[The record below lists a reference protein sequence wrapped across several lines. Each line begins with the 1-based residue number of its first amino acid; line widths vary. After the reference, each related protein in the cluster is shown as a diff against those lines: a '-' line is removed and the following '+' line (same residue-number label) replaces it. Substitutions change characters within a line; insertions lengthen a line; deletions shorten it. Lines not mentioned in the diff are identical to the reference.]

1 MSRWVGIR
9 WVSVGWVCGP
19 VGLSRVGVCGPVGA
33 GGTRVLPSPVAG
45 GFTCRLYLQPPGGR
59 GSAGH
64 APLPLTE
71 RSPRVAARDSRWQGF
86 PLTPPPAPRR
96 PRGQR
101 ARRQP
106 RGGSARGAELAA
118 GQPRGPGAGRGCWP
132 RAASRDLVYWAGAG
146 QCQRRGGLANRRG
159 RPRSSR
165 SPLAAEGGSGLPEA
179 ANGRRGSPGR
189 RGAGPARPARAAA
202 AGGCCSGG
210 RVAGREALGG
220 CPVG

>member
-86 PLTPPPAPRR
+86 PLTPPPRPAPSPRAAGASPAPRGKRQGRRAGRGAASGPGGGAGVLAPRR
-96 PRGQR
+96 LPRPCLLGRGR
-101 ARRQP
+101 AM
-106 RGGSARGAELAA
+106 SAA
-118 GQPRGPGAGRGCWP
+118 GRPCQPP
-132 RAASRDLVYWAGAG
+132 RAPAL
-146 QCQRRGGLANRRG
+146 LPLPIG
-159 RPRSSR
+159 R
-165 SPLAAEGGSGLPEA
+165 
-179 ANGRRGSPGR
+179 
-189 RGAGPARPARAAA
+189 
-202 AGGCCSGG
+202 
-210 RVAGREALGG
+210 
-220 CPVG
+220 